1 MGIKN
6 KWSNFP
12 TDKVTLKMSAVI
24 ACELVQQKEL
34 SIMGNVRAELSLT
47 SEAHWKPLFG
57 FEPGSWG
64 QHTSLRRLEESVQLQ
79 VGFWMEKKQVFSDLH
94 LKASGNSHER
104 KGQTIMFLPLGLKL
118 LYSCGASQHVSKC
131 HRRRAPTSL
140 TALGLIGWLTFR
152 LLWHL
157 VWHTDTQWRCT
168 VKSFRKCC
176 SGLYFDRTSDWLSRP
191 LWPPESISS
200 VMESQ
205 HRAPTFPFCPW
216 PRTLSLTHIQE
227 GERISKP

>member
-12 TDKVTLKMSAVI
+12 PDKVTLKMSVVI
-24 ACELVQQKEL
+24 ACELVQEKEL
-34 SIMGNVRAELSLT
+34 GIMGNVQAELSLT

-64 QHTSLRRLEESVQLQ
+64 QHTSHTSFGGKFAASGRFLN
-79 VGFWMEKKQVFSDLH
+79 KKIKKYYF
-94 LKASGNSHER
+94 LKREASGNSHER
-104 KGQTIMFLPLGLKL
+104 KDQTIMFLPLGLKR
-118 LYSCGASQHVSKC
+118 LYSCGPSQRVSKC
-131 HRRRAPTSL
+131 HGRGAPTSL

-157 VWHTDTQWRCT
+157 VWHMDTQWRCT
-168 VKSFRKCC
+168 VKSFRKFC
-176 SGLYFDRTSDWLSRP
+176 SGLYFVRTSDWLSRP

-205 HRAPTFPFCPW
+205 HWAPTFPFCPW
-216 PRTLSLTHIQE
+216 PCMLSLTHIQE
-227 GERISKP
+227 GERISKS